1 MAATGDRR
9 AASAWLTG
17 ASASN
22 GLLSPSSLPI
32 SRIAGTPKTVIP
44 KLRRILEATRPG
56 IMALWGSDGN
66 VSHEDTKTCIRLLGQ
81 EVLPAMREIGQEL
94 GLNSPFEA
102 DAPVSHAEAAR
113 RSPVAAT
120 V

>member
-1 MAATGDRR
+1 MQ
-9 AASAWLTG
+9 
-17 ASASN
+17 
-22 GLLSPSSLPI
+22 I
-32 SRIAGTPKTVIP
+32 IAGTPKTVAP

-81 EVLPAMREIGQEL
+81 EAMPAMREIGKGL

-102 DAPVSHAEAAR
+102 DAPVSHAHALSRE
-113 RSPVAAT
+113 PVA